1 MSPFP
6 GKTGDRNELAL
17 VTGGASG
24 IGEATVKRLLATGH
38 RVIAL
43 DRSPDNLKRIAGE
56 TEVIPCEFDLTNL
69 KDAPDMLRDLVNE
82 HGPITKLVNNAGVFD
97 GALLVD
103 MPDDFWDFNYTINV
117 KAPFVFMRELAPVM
131 RDAGG
136 GAITSTSS
144 RNAYRSSRM
153 MAAYDS
159 SKAALNG
166 LTRSAA
172 GEFAEFNVRVNA
184 VCPGVID
191 TPGDPGISEPS
202 FKLPYLKQIPLDR
215 YADADEIAA
224 VHVFLLSDDAS
235 FLTGQCIT
243 VDGGQ
248 IVFQNNKRYLEIP
261 GLKT

>member
-1 MSPFP
+1 MSASEQP
-6 GKTGDRNELAL
+6 LAL

-24 IGEATVKRLLATGH
+24 IGEATVKRLLRDGH

-43 DRSPDNLKRIAGE
+43 DRSAENLNRLTGEVDAIA
-56 TEVIPCEFDLTNL
+56 CEFDLTNL
-69 KDAPDMLRDLVNE
+69 KDAPDMLRGLVNE
-82 HGPITKLVNNAGVFD
+82 HGPFTTLVNTAGVFD
-97 GALLVD
+97 GALIVD
-103 MPDDFWDFNYTINV
+103 MSDEFWDFNYTINV
-117 KAPFVFMRELAPVM
+117 KAPLVFMRELAPVM

-136 GAITSTSS
+136 GAISSTSS

-166 LTRSAA
+166 LTRTAA

-191 TPGDPGISEPS
+191 TPGDPGINDPS
-202 FKLPYLKQIPLDR
+202 FKLPYLKQIPMDR
-215 YADADEIAA
+215 YAHPDEIAS
-224 VHVFLLSDDAS
+224 VHAFLLSDDAS

-248 IVFQNNKRYLEIP
+248 MVFQNNKRYLEIP

>member
-1 MSPFP
+1 MSASEQP
-6 GKTGDRNELAL
+6 LAL

-24 IGEATVKRLLATGH
+24 IGEAAVKRLLRDGH

-43 DRSPDNLKRIAGE
+43 DRSAENLNRLTGEVDAIA
-56 TEVIPCEFDLTNL
+56 CEFDLTNL
-69 KDAPDMLRDLVNE
+69 KDAPDMLRGLVNE

-97 GALLVD
+97 GALIVD
-103 MPDDFWDFNYTINV
+103 MSDEFWDFNYTINV
-117 KAPFVFMRELAPVM
+117 KAPLVFMRELAPVM

-136 GAITSTSS
+136 GAISSTSS

-166 LTRSAA
+166 LTRTAA

-191 TPGDPGISEPS
+191 TPGDPGINDPS
-202 FKLPYLKQIPLDR
+202 FKLPYLKQIPMDR
-215 YADADEIAA
+215 YAHPDEIAS
-224 VHVFLLSDDAS
+224 VHAFLLSDDAS

-248 IVFQNNKRYLEIP
+248 MVFQNNKRYLEIP

>member
-1 MSPFP
+1 MSASEQP
-6 GKTGDRNELAL
+6 LAL

-24 IGEATVKRLLATGH
+24 IGEATVKRLLRDGH

-43 DRSPDNLKRIAGE
+43 DRSAENLNRLTGEVDAIA
-56 TEVIPCEFDLTNL
+56 CEFDLTNL
-69 KDAPDMLRDLVNE
+69 KDAPDMLRGLVNE

-97 GALLVD
+97 GALIVD
-103 MPDDFWDFNYTINV
+103 MSDEFWDFNYTINV
-117 KAPFVFMRELAPVM
+117 KAPLVFMRELAPVM

-136 GAITSTSS
+136 GAISSTSS

-166 LTRSAA
+166 LTRTAA

-191 TPGDPGISEPS
+191 TPGDPGINDPS
-202 FKLPYLKQIPLDR
+202 FKLPYLKQIPMDR
-215 YADADEIAA
+215 YAHPDEIAS
-224 VHVFLLSDDAS
+224 VHAFLLSDDAS

-248 IVFQNNKRYLEIP
+248 MVFQNNKRYLEIP